1 MEPDRA
7 LIDSVSSVDARR
19 LASHGPAMNEALKL
33 APSPVVAIGK
43 AKFGKSLPFALIAGP
58 CVLESRAHAL
68 ETAGALKAIATRLGI
83 GLVYKSSFDKA
94 NRTSAASARGLG
106 LAEALPIFAEV
117 RESVGLPVITDVHE
131 PEQCA
136 PAAEAVDILQIPAFL
151 CRQTDL
157 LLAAAAT
164 GKPVN
169 VKKGQ
174 FLAPWDMTNVVAKIT
189 GGGNRNVLVTERG
202 ASFGYNTL
210 VSDMRS
216 LPILARTTGAPVIFD
231 ATHSVQ
237 QPGGKGTAS
246 GGEREFVPVLAR
258 AAVAVGVA
266 GVFIETHPD
275 PDRAPSDGP
284 NMVPL
289 SEFEGLI
296 RKLMAFD
303 ALAKTRTP

>member
-1 MEPDRA
+1 MSPSA
-7 LIDSVSSVDARR
+7 APIVSVGSV
-19 LASHGPAMNEALKL
+19 
-33 APSPVVAIGK
+33 
-43 AKFGKSLPFALIAGP
+43 KFGNELPIAIIAGP
-58 CVLESRAHAL
+58 CALESRAHAL
-68 ETAGALKAIATRLGI
+68 EVASALKEIAGRLKI
-83 GLVYKSSFDKA
+83 GLVYKTSFDKA
-94 NRTSAASARGLG
+94 NRTSATAGRGLG
-106 LAEALPIFAEV
+106 LREALPIFAEI
-117 RESVGLPVITDVHE
+117 RSSLGLPVLTDVHE
-131 PEQCA
+131 TAQCA
-136 PAAEAVDILQIPAFL
+136 EAAQAVDVLQIPAFL

-164 GKPVN
+164 GKVVN
-169 VKKGQ
+169 VKKGH
-174 FLAPWDMTNVVAKIT
+174 FLAPWDMANVVAKIT
-189 GGGNRNVLVTERG
+189 GSGNANVLVTERG

-210 VSDMRS
+210 VSDMRA

-237 QPGGKGTAS
+237 QPGGKGASS

-289 SEFEGLI
+289 REFEALV
-296 RKLMAFD
+296 KNLMAFD
-303 ALAKTRTP
+303 ALAKSMAKNAAQ